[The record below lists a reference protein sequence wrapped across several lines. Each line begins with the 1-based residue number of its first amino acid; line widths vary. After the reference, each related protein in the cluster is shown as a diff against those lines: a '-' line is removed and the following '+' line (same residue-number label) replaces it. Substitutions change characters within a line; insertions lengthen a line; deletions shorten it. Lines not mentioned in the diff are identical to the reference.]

1 MVENLP
7 ANARD
12 ARDAGSVLG
21 LDRSPIEGNG
31 SPFRYSCLENPID
44 RGAWHATVH
53 GVTKSQTQLSDWTTM
68 KTSWLW
74 ITEVKVIFNLSFYK
88 HLLKTSYVP
97 VPVLNAENPR
107 EKTWSW
113 ASNTRYGCE
122 WKMITVHDAEF
133 IQWGWLAPFSMF
145 RKVFV
150 A

>member
-53 GVTKSQTQLSDWTTM
+53 GVTKSQTQLSTHH
-68 KTSWLW
+68 
-74 ITEVKVIFNLSFYK
+74 IAIQV
-88 HLLKTSYVP
+88 H
-97 VPVLNAENPR
+97 
-107 EKTWSW
+107 
-113 ASNTRYGCE
+113 
-122 WKMITVHDAEF
+122 MIH
-133 IQWGWLAPFSMF
+133 M
-145 RKVFV
+145 
-150 A
+150 